1 MTAPKMSKPSWETE
15 QRIQRNR
22 LAKANR
28 FIERFFHQ
36 MRAAGVAT
44 PETDKAALEQAIAIA
59 RAASQEQ
66 WAKLA
71 VDMTAE
77 NRARGIPKVEE
88 APSGATVTLIV
99 SEMEARVRN
108 LDYAARKNGED
119 LELFMEL
126 LKQRGTGSVGA
137 QVLLEEEV
145 SGG

>member
-15 QRIQRNR
+15 QRIRRNR

-28 FIERFFHQ
+28 FIGRFFHQ

-44 PETDKAALEQAIAIA
+44 PEIDKAALEQAIAIA

-77 NRARGIPKVEE
+77 NRDRGIAKVEE
-88 APSGATVTLIV
+88 APSGETVALIV
-99 SEMEARVRN
+99 SELEARVRN
-108 LDYAARKNGED
+108 IDYAARQNKED
-119 LELFMEL
+119 QELFMEL
-126 LKQRGTGSVGA
+126 LRQRGTGGVGA
-137 QVLLEEEV
+137 EVLLAEEG
-145 SGG
+145 SR